1 MPLSTVLGAQSL
13 IKPGVCTTATRP
25 ASPFE
30 GQMIYD
36 TTTDTQLVWNG
47 TAWVTI
53 GPPTAP
59 TTAFVSGQQSTTST
73 SYVALTTATAVTVTT
88 GTSALVVA
96 SARLINTS
104 TNYEAIM
111 SYAVSGA
118 TTVAASD
125 NYLATFAESDTAAS
139 AGCTGTLFY
148 VHTGLTAGSNTF
160 SLQFRVA
167 VGGTGYFASR
177 RITVFPL

>member
-13 IKPGVCTTATRP
+13 VQPAVCTTATRP
-25 ASPFE
+25 ASPYT
-30 GQMIYD
+30 GQAIYD
-36 TTTDTQLVWNG
+36 TTLLQVLVWNG
-47 TAWVTI
+47 TVWASVS
-53 GPPTAP
+53 PTAP

-167 VGGTGYFASR
+167 VGGTAYFASR